1 MANSRTYQGATRDEA
16 LARASAELGRPVGE
30 LDVLEVVSRRSV
42 GDSSPFIEV
51 RIRIPDVTRGLD
63 EAALFEGFRKPVR
76 SAPALTSSA
85 KPVESA
91 ANEARSETAD
101 PARTP
106 HDPSRRHAASDG
118 IPAEQLAPKA
128 EAFLAD
134 LLRHMRVEARLET
147 DLDDD
152 NVYID
157 IVAQGGVGG
166 LLIGRQ
172 GQTLDALQYLV
183 NRVVLPGAAARGRVY
198 LDTEGYRA
206 RYRRKLEEMALKYRD
221 EALRAGKPVT
231 LEEFSSRDRW
241 IIHQA
246 LLDDPQVTTRSVGE
260 EPDRKLM
267 IIPRR

>member
-1 MANSRTYQGATRDEA
+1 MANSRTYQGATREEA
-16 LARASAELGRPVGE
+16 LASASSELGRPVGE

-51 RIRIPDVTRGLD
+51 RIRVPDQNRGLD
-63 EAALFEGFRKPVR
+63 ETVLLEGFRKPAP
-76 SAPALTSSA
+76 SAPPFVSPAER
-85 KPVESA
+85 VESA
-91 ANEARSETAD
+91 ANQARSETVD

-106 HDPSRRHAASDG
+106 REPTRRLVPSDG
-118 IPAEQLAPKA
+118 IPAERLAPKA

-147 DLDDD
+147 DLDED

>member
-1 MANSRTYQGATRDEA
+1 MANSRTYQGATREDA
-16 LARASAELGRPVGE
+16 LARAAAELGCPVSD
-30 LDVLEVVSRRSV
+30 LDVLEVVARHTP
-42 GDSSPFIEV
+42 GDAAARIEV
-51 RIRIPDVTRGLD
+51 RVRVPQPGGGLD
-63 EAALFEGFRKPVR
+63 EVALAQGFRRTATVVTP
-76 SAPALTSSA
+76 PIDGGSSA
-85 KPVESA
+85 SQTRQVT
-91 ANEARSETAD
+91 TAD
-101 PARTP
+101 ALPLREPARP
-106 HDPSRRHAASDG
+106 PVPPEG
-118 IPAEQLAPKA
+118 ISSEQLAPKA
-128 EAFLAD
+128 EGFLTD
-134 LLRHMRVEARLET
+134 LLRYMGVEARLET
-147 DLDDD
+147 EIDDD

-157 IVAQGGVGG
+157 ILAQSGVGG

-172 GQTLDALQYLV
+172 GQTLDAIQYLV

-206 RYRRKLEEMALKYRD
+206 RYRRKLEEMAHKYRD

-246 LLDDPQVTTRSVGE
+246 LLDDPRVTTRSVGE

>member
-1 MANSRTYQGATRDEA
+1 MANSRTYQGATREDA
-16 LARASAELGRPVGE
+16 LARAAAELGQTVSD
-30 LDVLEVVSRRSV
+30 LDVLEVVARHTP
-42 GDSSPFIEV
+42 GDAAARIEV
-51 RIRIPDVTRGLD
+51 RVRIPQPGGGLD
-63 EAALFEGFRKPVR
+63 EAALAAGFRKPSVPATSSDASTSPKPEPR
-76 SAPALTSSA
+76 RESAPEVPS
-85 KPVESA
+85 PRESA
-91 ANEARSETAD
+91 RRA
-101 PARTP
+101 
-106 HDPSRRHAASDG
+106 PSAEGIASD
-118 IPAEQLAPKA
+118 ELAPKA
-128 EAFLAD
+128 ERFLAD
-134 LLRHMRVEARLET
+134 LLRHMGVDARLDTE
-147 DLDDD
+147 LDDE
-152 NVYID
+152 NVYIE

-172 GQTLDALQYLV
+172 GQTLDAIQYLV

-246 LLDDPQVTTRSVGE
+246 LLDDPRVTTRSVGE

>member
-1 MANSRTYQGATRDEA
+1 MANSRTYQGATREEA

-30 LDVLEVVSRRSV
+30 PDVLEVVSRRSV

-51 RIRIPDVTRGLD
+51 RIRVPDANRGLD
-63 EAALFEGFRKPVR
+63 EAALLEGFRKPAP
-76 SAPALTSSA
+76 SAPPPSSPA
-85 KPVESA
+85 DREESA
-91 ANEARSETAD
+91 EVTRSETAAA
-101 PARTP
+101 ARP
-106 HDPSRRHAASDG
+106 PREPSQRHAPSDG
-118 IPAEQLAPKA
+118 IRAEQLAPKA